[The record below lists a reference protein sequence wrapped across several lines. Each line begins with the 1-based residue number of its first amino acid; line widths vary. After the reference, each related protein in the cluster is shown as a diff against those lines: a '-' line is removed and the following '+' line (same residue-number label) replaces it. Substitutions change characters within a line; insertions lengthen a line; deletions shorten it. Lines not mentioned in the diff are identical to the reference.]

1 MEQNCNSLII
11 IKQTEN
17 NLVKNINEVLK
28 AFPTSSDC
36 FNSKRIDLPSQIQ
49 SHLSEPKIVRLAMLL
64 NFLAVNNEA
73 GSSQTITKILTSN
86 NL

>member
-1 MEQNCNSLII
+1 MEQNFNSLII

-17 NLVKNINEVLK
+17 NLVRNINEVLK

-36 FNSKRIDLPSQIQ
+36 FNSKGIDLPSQIQ

-64 NFLAVNNEA
+64 NLLAVENECET
-73 GSSQTITKILTSN
+73 SKSLSTKTTSN
-86 NL
+86 